1 MEKLVVIG
9 LGLIG
14 GSLALDLK
22 KRNGYKVY
30 GIDAD
35 ATHVKKALSLGVID
49 AETNFSE
56 ILDASVVIVAVPV
69 DIIPKVIKKVLDN
82 VSKNT
87 LVFDVGSTKEGV
99 CKAIKEH
106 PKRANFIAVH
116 PIAGTEF
123 SGPTAAIP
131 NLFQNKKNIICDKE
145 LSSDSAL
152 NMALKICMQLE
163 METYFLDSK
172 SHDVHLA
179 YVSHLSHI
187 TSFMLGL
194 TVLDIE
200 KDEKQILN
208 LASTGFQSTVR
219 LAKSSPKTWNPI
231 FNKNKDNIITALDKY
246 INYMQK
252 FRNELADKNELETF
266 EMMNK
271 ANKIKRVL
279 K

>member
-1 MEKLVVIG
+1 MQIGIIG

-14 GSLALDLK
+14 GSLGLGLKNKGNQIIGVDNNLQHQQTAIDLNIVDKIMELDEMIKNVEIILIAIPV
-22 KRNGYKVY
+22 NH
-30 GIDAD
+30 IEDI
-35 ATHVKKALSLGVID
+35 LPQ
-49 AETNFSE
+49 
-56 ILDASVVIVAVPV
+56 ILDKIEPHQIVMDA
-69 DIIPKVIKKVLDN
+69 
-82 VSKNT
+82 
-87 LVFDVGSTKEGV
+87 GSTKETICEAV
-99 CKAIKEH
+99 KNH
-106 PKRANFIAVH
+106 PNRAQFIAAH
-116 PIAGTEF
+116 PLAGTEF

>member
-1 MEKLVVIG
+1 MQIGIIG

-14 GSLALDLK
+14 GSLGLGLKNKGNQIIGVDNNLQHQQTAIDLNIVDKIMELDEMIKNVEIILIAIPV
-22 KRNGYKVY
+22 NH
-30 GIDAD
+30 IEDI
-35 ATHVKKALSLGVID
+35 LPQ
-49 AETNFSE
+49 
-56 ILDASVVIVAVPV
+56 ILDKIEPHQIVMDA
-69 DIIPKVIKKVLDN
+69 
-82 VSKNT
+82 
-87 LVFDVGSTKEGV
+87 GSTKETICEAV
-99 CKAIKEH
+99 KNH
-106 PKRANFIAVH
+106 PNRAQFIAAH
-116 PIAGTEF
+116 PLAGTEF

-246 INYMQK
+246 INYIQK